1 MYIDKFDKE
10 QVKNIKYAYKF
21 MRACIENRIDSLS
34 YLDDEESFDLKENL
48 DYEIVYDLLDNIKNN
63 IIVGSVITKHIH
75 SKSSFQSSLVM
86 VGPF

>member
-21 MRACIENRIDSLS
+21 MRTCIENRIDELS
-34 YLDDEESFDLKENL
+34 YLDDEQYFDLKENL

-63 IIVGSVITKHIH
+63 IINK
-75 SKSSFQSSLVM
+75 L
-86 VGPF
+86 

>member
-21 MRACIENRIDSLS
+21 VRTCIENRIDSLS

-63 IIVGSVITKHIH
+63 IINK
-75 SKSSFQSSLVM
+75 L
-86 VGPF
+86 